1 MAVVPRPR
9 KSRVKTIW
17 TEDIEEE
24 RSIQILRGGLAAAAE
39 EEERQRPR
47 R

>member
-24 RSIQILRGGLAAAAE
+24 RSIQTLRGGLAAAAAD
-39 EEERQRPR
+39 QQLQQPR